1 MKEKILVY
9 DGSVG
14 YARYFEK
21 IYKKKHKVN
30 SAFNLT
36 DLKNID
42 IFHYD
47 TIIFIINEIEE
58 LKLFSKIHSSYKG
71 IRLFLG
77 VTQNKIAANVYEMNL
92 QNIYNINFE
101 LNKTEMIAY
110 INSKLTQEVA

>member
-1 MKEKILVY
+1 MYV
-9 DGSVG
+9 SVCFFTI
-14 YARYFEK
+14 FE
-21 IYKKKHKVN
+21 
-30 SAFNLT
+30 AAL
-36 DLKNID
+36 
-42 IFHYD
+42 
-47 TIIFIINEIEE
+47 FIINEIEE